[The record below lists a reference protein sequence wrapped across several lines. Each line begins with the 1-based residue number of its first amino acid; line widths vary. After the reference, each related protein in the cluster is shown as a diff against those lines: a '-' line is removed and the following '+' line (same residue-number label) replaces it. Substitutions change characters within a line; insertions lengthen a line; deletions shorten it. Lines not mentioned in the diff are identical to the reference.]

1 MRSRLSTVWRVLNP
15 LARIIQ
21 LQRVNAG
28 RIERLEQMQREVLLV
43 LARMSLPPTE
53 LWQGRLSLR
62 EGRPEENVFPR
73 STLCRQDSF
82 QSEAFSY
89 WTRQLGQDLRYHRK
103 LWEYVYICQA
113 LWERGAIRPGAKGL
127 GFGVGREPLA
137 AYFAAQDCQIMATD
151 ADAERGVDLGWI
163 ESAQNAAGLQT
174 LRNSQLCPD
183 DQFERNV
190 AFRPCDMNHI
200 PADLSGFDFCWSAC
214 AFEHLGSIEHGLA
227 FIERSVECLKPG
239 GWSVH
244 TTELNL
250 SSNDR
255 TIDKGATVLFRR
267 RDLEAV
273 ATRLTAKG
281 HQVAPFDFDP
291 GLQPMDQY
299 LDIAPYREEP
309 HLKVAFEGYATTS
322 FGIIVQRAE

>member
-1 MRSRLSTVWRVLNP
+1 
-15 LARIIQ
+15 
-21 LQRVNAG
+21 
-28 RIERLEQMQREVLLV
+28 
-43 LARMSLPPTE
+43 
-53 LWQGRLSLR
+53 
-62 EGRPEENVFPR
+62 
-73 STLCRQDSF
+73 
-82 QSEAFSY
+82 
-89 WTRQLGQDLRYHRK
+89 
-103 LWEYVYICQA
+103 
-113 LWERGAIRPGAKGL
+113 
-127 GFGVGREPLA
+127 
-137 AYFAAQDCQIMATD
+137 MATD